1 MPAVYIAIRQN
12 SAAYSPLFDKCQ
24 PYTHRHS
31 TKVSGI
37 YTLLFNKC
45 QRHTHRYSTNV
56 SGIHRYSTQ
65 VILTVSFGS
74 SAGRVHL
81 LHQRP
86 LKTKRRWRRRQFWRR
101 RLFDDEIYSHVQNAN
116 KSHSDSQDQH
126 THHLSSHASASN
138 RSCRH
143 LTSLVGR
150 EWIDLHRTLSLSIQ
164 RIQCRT
170 NIQYL

>member
-1 MPAVYIAIRQN
+1 MPA
-12 SAAYSPLFDKCQ
+12 AYTP
-24 PYTHRHS
+24 
-31 TKVSGI
+31 
-37 YTLLFNKC
+37 LFNKC

-101 RLFDDEIYSHVQNAN
+101 RLFDDEFYSHDHAGCKQITQRLTRSTYASSIQPCFRFQSLAWASN
-116 KSHSDSQDQH
+116 KSCRSRLDRPSPNAVSINSENSMSYQYSIPLMTYTPLAISPCMRMDQ
-126 THHLSSHASASN
+126 
-138 RSCRH
+138 R
-143 LTSLVGR
+143 
-150 EWIDLHRTLSLSIQ
+150 W
-164 RIQCRT
+164 
-170 NIQYL
+170 